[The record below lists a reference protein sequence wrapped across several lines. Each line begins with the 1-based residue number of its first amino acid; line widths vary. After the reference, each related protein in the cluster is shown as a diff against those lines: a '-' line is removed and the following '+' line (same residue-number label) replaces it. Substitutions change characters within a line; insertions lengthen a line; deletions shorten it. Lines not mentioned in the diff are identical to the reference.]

1 MSIEETIK
9 KARDRGAGDDLILKK
24 IIESNPEKK
33 DLLEQAL
40 KRGATPTQVINE
52 IIKQSEKTEKDTT
65 TEGWKLQ
72 LAKIKQSQIIS
83 EFLDVTRQPI
93 VGIDVSDHSIE
104 VMQLNKQGKI
114 VSYGR
119 AILESGIVENG
130 NILKQKEL
138 IDILNDTLKKTKPF
152 PLIAED
158 IKELKAIISLPE
170 NKTYIHHFQVS
181 VKDDL
186 YNSIVKQIETNIP
199 LPIKKL
205 SWDFFKIYNKERKD
219 QVDIICVAVDQDVID
234 SYIYFL
240 RAAGITPVAIDV
252 ESFAIGRG
260 LLKKIYD
267 PVAEEVNSKK
277 KKKKTEST
285 KEEIEDTMILDIGAK
300 DTIISVYDHS
310 GAICFAVSSPIAGF
324 SFTAKI
330 AEHLGVTMEKA
341 EELKVS
347 GGFSSKTD
355 FFPAIEREALKIVSE
370 VKEANSFYKKRF
382 NRDVKKI
389 ILAGGSAL
397 LPEIDVFFQKFFG
410 NKVEIGNPLTKV
422 KDLSNLDEKK
432 AVIYSNV
439 IGLALRGI
447 SDDPVRDGINLLP
460 SEVKAK
466 EIKIQQG
473 KQRSVLLASAVV
485 ALSGLV
491 LLGLSLFYLVYL
503 PVPAPMA
510 PLKQRVVT
518 TFYLEKDNQ
527 ELTVKIRD
535 EFVESGIN
543 IYALPGERSEV
554 IYTATTADEIEL
566 LQKIDIWYKVKI
578 DSIEGWASEEY
589 LEVINTN
596 EEVVPEE
603 EIIIE

>member
-9 KARDRGAGDDLILKK
+9 KARERGAGDDLILKK
-24 IIESNPEKK
+24 IIELNPEKK

-52 IIKQSEKTEKDTT
+52 IIKQSKKTEKDTT
-65 TEGWKLQ
+65 TEGWKFQ
-72 LAKIKQSQIIS
+72 LAKIKQSQIVS

-181 VKDDL
+181 VKDNL

-205 SWDFFKIYNKERKD
+205 SWDFFKIYNKKRED

-240 RAAGITPVAIDV
+240 RAAEITPVAIDV

-267 PVAEEVNSKK
+267 PVAEEVNNKK

-300 DTIISVYDHS
+300 DTIISVYDYS
-310 GAICFAVSSPIAGF
+310 GAICFAISLPIAGF

-330 AEHLGVTMEKA
+330 AEHLGITMEKA

-355 FFPAIEREALKIVSE
+355 FFFAIEREALKIVNE

-410 NKVEIGNPLTKV
+410 NKVEIGNPLTKI

-466 EIKIQQG
+466 EIKIQQS
-473 KQRSVLLASAVV
+473 KQKSVLLASAVV

-510 PLKQRVVT
+510 PLKQRVIT

-535 EFVESGIN
+535 EFVESGIS

-578 DSIEGWASEEY
+578 GSIEGWASEEY
-589 LEVINTN
+589 LEVINMN
-596 EEVVPEE
+596 EEVVPKE

>member
-527 ELTVKIRD
+527 ELAVKIRD

>member
-9 KARDRGAGDDLILKK
+9 KARERGAGDDLILKK
-24 IIESNPEKK
+24 IIELNPEKK

-52 IIKQSEKTEKDTT
+52 IIKQSKKTEKDTT
-65 TEGWKLQ
+65 TEGWKFQ
-72 LAKIKQSQIIS
+72 LAKIKQSQIVS

-181 VKDDL
+181 VKDNL

-205 SWDFFKIYNKERKD
+205 SWDFFKIYNKKRED

-240 RAAGITPVAIDV
+240 RAAEITPVAIDV

-267 PVAEEVNSKK
+267 PVAEEVNNKK

-300 DTIISVYDHS
+300 DTIISVYDYS
-310 GAICFAVSSPIAGF
+310 GAICFAISLPIAGF

-330 AEHLGVTMEKA
+330 AEHLGITMEKA

-355 FFPAIEREALKIVSE
+355 FFFAIEREALKIVNE

-410 NKVEIGNPLTKV
+410 NKVEIGNPLTKI

-466 EIKIQQG
+466 EIKIQQS
-473 KQRSVLLASAVV
+473 KQKSVLLASVVV

-503 PVPAPMA
+503 PVPAPMV
-510 PLKQRVVT
+510 PLKQRVIT

-535 EFVESGIN
+535 EFVESGIS

-578 DSIEGWASEEY
+578 GSIEGWASEEY
-589 LEVINTN
+589 LEVINMN
-596 EEVVPEE
+596 EEVVPKE

>member
-9 KARDRGAGDDLILKK
+9 KARKRGAGDDLILKK
-24 IIESNPEKK
+24 IIELNPEKK

-52 IIKQSEKTEKDTT
+52 IIKQSKKTEKDTT
-65 TEGWKLQ
+65 TEGWKFQ
-72 LAKIKQSQIIS
+72 LAKIKQSQIVS

-181 VKDDL
+181 VKDNL

-205 SWDFFKIYNKERKD
+205 SWDFFKIYNKKRED

-240 RAAGITPVAIDV
+240 RAAEITPVAIDV

-267 PVAEEVNSKK
+267 PVAEEVNNKK

-300 DTIISVYDHS
+300 DTIISVYDYS
-310 GAICFAVSSPIAGF
+310 GAICFAISLPIAGF

-330 AEHLGVTMEKA
+330 AEHLGITMEKA

-355 FFPAIEREALKIVSE
+355 FFFAIEREALKIVNE

-410 NKVEIGNPLTKV
+410 NKVEIGNPLTKI

-460 SEVKAK
+460 SEVKEK
-466 EIKIQQG
+466 EIKIQQS
-473 KQRSVLLASAVV
+473 KQKSVLLASVVV

-503 PVPAPMA
+503 PVPAPMV
-510 PLKQRVVT
+510 PLKQRVIT

-535 EFVESGIN
+535 EFVESGIS

-578 DSIEGWASEEY
+578 GSIEGWASEEY
-589 LEVINTN
+589 LEVINMN
-596 EEVVPEE
+596 EEVVPKE

>member
-205 SWDFFKIYNKERKD
+205 SWDFFKIYNKKRED

-527 ELTVKIRD
+527 ELAVKIRD

>member
-9 KARDRGAGDDLILKK
+9 KARKRGAGDDLILKK
-24 IIESNPEKK
+24 IIELNPEKK

-52 IIKQSEKTEKDTT
+52 IIKQSKKTEKDTT
-65 TEGWKLQ
+65 TEGWKFQ
-72 LAKIKQSQIIS
+72 LAKIKQSQIVS

-181 VKDDL
+181 VKDNL

-205 SWDFFKIYNKERKD
+205 SWDFFKIYNKKRED

-240 RAAGITPVAIDV
+240 RAAEITPVAIDV

-267 PVAEEVNSKK
+267 PVAEEVNNKK

-300 DTIISVYDHS
+300 DTIISVYDYS
-310 GAICFAVSSPIAGF
+310 GAICFAISLPIAGF

-330 AEHLGVTMEKA
+330 AEHLGITMEKA

-355 FFPAIEREALKIVSE
+355 FFFAIEREALKIVNE

-410 NKVEIGNPLTKV
+410 NKVEIGNPLTKI

-466 EIKIQQG
+466 EIKIQQS
-473 KQRSVLLASAVV
+473 KQKSVLLASVVV

-503 PVPAPMA
+503 PVPAPMV
-510 PLKQRVVT
+510 PLKQRVIT

-535 EFVESGIN
+535 EFVESGIS

-578 DSIEGWASEEY
+578 GSIEGWASEEY
-589 LEVINTN
+589 LEVINMN
-596 EEVVPEE
+596 EEVVPKE

>member
-9 KARDRGAGDDLILKK
+9 KARKRGAGDDLILKK
-24 IIESNPEKK
+24 IIELNPEKK

-52 IIKQSEKTEKDTT
+52 IIKQSKKTEKDTT
-65 TEGWKLQ
+65 TEGWKFQ
-72 LAKIKQSQIIS
+72 LAKIKQSQIVS

-181 VKDDL
+181 VKDNL

-205 SWDFFKIYNKERKD
+205 SWDFFKIYNKKRED

-240 RAAGITPVAIDV
+240 RAAEITPVAIDV

-267 PVAEEVNSKK
+267 PVAEEVNNKK

-300 DTIISVYDHS
+300 DTIISVYDYS
-310 GAICFAVSSPIAGF
+310 GAICFAISLPIAGF

-330 AEHLGVTMEKA
+330 AEHLGITMEKA

-355 FFPAIEREALKIVSE
+355 FFFAIEREALKIVNE

-410 NKVEIGNPLTKV
+410 NKVEIGNPLTKI

-466 EIKIQQG
+466 EIKIQQS
-473 KQRSVLLASAVV
+473 KQKSVLLASAVV

-510 PLKQRVVT
+510 PLKQRVIT

-535 EFVESGIN
+535 EFVESGIS

-578 DSIEGWASEEY
+578 GSIEGWASEEY
-589 LEVINTN
+589 LEVINMN
-596 EEVVPEE
+596 EEVVPKE

>member
-9 KARDRGAGDDLILKK
+9 KARERGAGDDLILKK

-33 DLLEQAL
+33 ALLEQAL
-40 KRGATPTQVINE
+40 KRGVTPTQVINE
-52 IIKQSEKTEKDTT
+52 IIKQSKKTEKDATT
-65 TEGWKLQ
+65 DGWKLQ
-72 LAKIKQSQIIS
+72 LAKIKQSQIVS
-83 EFLDVTRQPI
+83 ELLDVTRQPI

-181 VKDDL
+181 VKDNL

-205 SWDFFKIYNKERKD
+205 SWDFFKIYNKKRED

-240 RAAGITPVAIDV
+240 RAAEITPVAIDV

-267 PVAEEVNSKK
+267 PVAEEVNNKK

-300 DTIISVYDHS
+300 DTIISVYDYS
-310 GAICFAVSSPIAGF
+310 GAICFAISLPIAGF

-330 AEHLGVTMEKA
+330 AEHLGITMEKA

-355 FFPAIEREALKIVSE
+355 FFFAIEREALKIVNE

-410 NKVEIGNPLTKV
+410 NKVEIGNPLTKI

-466 EIKIQQG
+466 EIKIQQS
-473 KQRSVLLASAVV
+473 KQKSVLLASVVV

-503 PVPAPMA
+503 PVPAPMV
-510 PLKQRVVT
+510 PLKQRVIT

-535 EFVESGIN
+535 EFVESGIS

-578 DSIEGWASEEY
+578 GSIEGWASEEY
-589 LEVINTN
+589 LEVINMN
-596 EEVVPEE
+596 EEVVPKE

>member
-9 KARDRGAGDDLILKK
+9 KARKRGAGDDLILKK
-24 IIESNPEKK
+24 IIELNPEKK

-52 IIKQSEKTEKDTT
+52 IIKQSKKTEKDTT
-65 TEGWKLQ
+65 TEGWKFQ
-72 LAKIKQSQIIS
+72 LAKIKQSQIVS

-181 VKDDL
+181 VKDNL

-205 SWDFFKIYNKERKD
+205 SWDFFKIYNKKRED

-240 RAAGITPVAIDV
+240 RAAEITPVAIDV

-267 PVAEEVNSKK
+267 PVAEEVNNKK

-300 DTIISVYDHS
+300 DTIISVYDYS
-310 GAICFAVSSPIAGF
+310 GAICFAISLPIAGF

-330 AEHLGVTMEKA
+330 AEHLGITMEKA

-355 FFPAIEREALKIVSE
+355 FFFAIEREALKIVNE

-410 NKVEIGNPLTKV
+410 NKVEIGNPLTKI

-466 EIKIQQG
+466 EIKIQQS
-473 KQRSVLLASAVV
+473 KQKSVLLASVVV

-510 PLKQRVVT
+510 PLKQRVIT

-535 EFVESGIN
+535 EFVESGIS

-578 DSIEGWASEEY
+578 GSIEGWASEEY
-589 LEVINTN
+589 LEVINMN
-596 EEVVPEE
+596 EEVVPKE